1 MKFSKIIP
9 YLALILLWTAMESCT
24 SRRAL
29 VRIRT
34 AGKNRNQNI
43 QALKDSTQNKPPV
56 DTINREVKQLK
67 YEQFVFLANLIT
79 SNLVKAQKV
88 VYEKRYAEAEGLVK
102 QTISWHPTSDAYMLL
117 GSIYKL
123 QGKFSSGDSCWSIAQ
138 KLDPEFEKRIS
149 ISSRDQANLN

>member
-1 MKFSKIIP
+1 
-9 YLALILLWTAMESCT
+9 
-24 SRRAL
+24 
-29 VRIRT
+29 
-34 AGKNRNQNI
+34 
-43 QALKDSTQNKPPV
+43 

-88 VYEKRYAEAEGLVK
+88 VYEKRYTEAEGLVK

-123 QGKFSSGDSCWSIAQ
+123 QGKFSAGDSCWSIAQ